1 MTSGTMHVNGVYL
14 FSNSGIVGQSCR
26 GNAVVKLETADCAQR
41 SRDPCCDTSRPA
53 PPTHQI
59 AHVAEGLPDDVDGR
73 EGVQEQVLACMVQH
87 SHEDEGT
94 TSIVAVEQ
102 RQAHLRGREGV
113 TCSTLAAGEVRS
125 CGGPP

>member
-1 MTSGTMHVNGVYL
+1 MHKDHV
-14 FSNSGIVGQSCR
+14 IP
-26 GNAVVKLETADCAQR
+26 AVTR
-41 SRDPCCDTSRPA
+41 PRPA

-59 AHVAEGLPDDVDGR
+59 AHVAESLPDDVDRR

-125 CGGPP
+125 RGGPP